1 MERYHYFLDAEFQS
15 YLINRPINEAGL
27 EEENSDPLLQE
38 GFTPESTITR
48 INVDVDGVVKS
59 FNQYL
64 YQFILSIG
72 ILIISPTNERSYR
85 FTRFP
90 LFIDDGAF
98 SNPRILVPN
107 YTFAGE
113 GQAEL
118 RATFESLQLPP
129 FEQLAFGD
137 FPSLDR
143 LTVEQQ
149 ATARHMFQI
158 YSDNLSYNEK
168 REAFPFLTQLALE
181 NNKGNITIVT
191 QGISDMNALKNTYFK
206 YKLKK
211 IRPFPH
217 KDITPIC
224 KYYKKTVPLE
234 NAKLVTVKNYI
245 VNETSLVATEAEI
258 LSEISAYMTGKYA
271 RALGDLAAHNPLV
284 DSMYVYLVLAGY
296 KRKEAADPLA
306 KEIKTHPGRG
316 GRRVRR
322 KSTRRMTKKRRI
334 TRRR

>member
-15 YLINRPINEAGL
+15 YLINRPIDEAGL
-27 EEENSDPLLQE
+27 EDKDSDPLLQQ

-158 YSDNLSYNEK
+158 YSENLSDKEK
-168 REAFPFLTQLALE
+168 REAFPFLTNLALE
-181 NNKGNITIVT
+181 NNKGNMTIVT

-211 IRPFPH
+211 INPFSH

-224 KYYKKTVPLE
+224 KYYKKNVPLE

-245 VNETSLVATEAEI
+245 VEETFLAATEGTI
-258 LSEISAYMTGKYA
+258 TSEISAYMTEKYA
-271 RALGDLAAHNPLV
+271 DSLGDLAAHNPLV
-284 DSMYVYLVLAGY
+284 DSMYVYLVLVGY
-296 KRKEAADPLA
+296 KRKEAGDPLA
-306 KEIKTHPGRG
+306 KEIKTKPAKG
-316 GRRVRR
+316 GLRRCR
-322 KSTRRMTKKRRI
+322 KSTRRVSKKRRL